1 MYGNGRPL
9 GMRKRVQVAIAV
21 VLLAWA
27 TQTLIHQWGFG
38 AEIPTTE
45 AAEKFV
51 PGADRMDAGA
61 TLELRGEATVYGSE
75 VKLRQICRWSDTNT
89 AMFAPVADLVVTR
102 VRSHSPFRAISV
114 EEVRQT
120 LQEAGMNMA
129 AVKFAGPI
137 SCTISRSDANYDEQT
152 ALRLWAEAKGEG
164 DGESGRGDDAEK
176 EDVKPQSAAISATAS
191 PPRPLAPSLTSA
203 PEDLHTLRSLLID
216 DLSIRLGIAKDQL
229 QVTFSPSDE
238 KLLSMAEPLFK
249 FDIKPRHVRDL
260 GEVSWDVVVLTG
272 KENQKGVVTANA
284 RAWQNEVVLARPVT
298 YRQVIQNDDVA
309 ERRVLTDRLPGDQL
323 LSAQQIVGQEA
334 GRDLQ
339 VGTLVNARMVQA
351 VPMVKPG
358 QLVTMTVTVGSV
370 RIKTVGRALEIG
382 CYGQVVKVK
391 NDTTGDTF
399 DVVMTGPQQGSM
411 DPLPAVISSSPL
423 PALSRA
429 N

>member
-9 GMRKRVQVAIAV
+9 GMRKRMQVVIAV

-38 AEIPTTE
+38 AEIPTDT
-45 AAEKFV
+45 AEKFV
-51 PGADRMDAGA
+51 PGAGRMDAGA
-61 TLELRGEATVYGSE
+61 TLELRGEATVYGAE
-75 VKLRQICRWSDTNT
+75 VKLRQICRWSDTNA

-102 VRSHSPFRAISV
+102 VKSHSPFRAITV

-137 SCTISRSDANYDEQT
+137 SCTITRSDAHYDEQT
-152 ALRLWAEAKGEG
+152 ALRLWAEAKEG
-164 DGESGRGDDAEK
+164 DTETGKGGDKEK
-176 EDVKPQSAAISATAS
+176 EDGKPVPASASVTAS
-191 PPRPLAPSLTSA
+191 PTRPLASSLTSA
-203 PEDLHTLRSLLID
+203 PEDLHTLRSMLID
-216 DLSIRLGIAKDQL
+216 DLSIRLGIAKEQL

-238 KLLSMAEPLFK
+238 KLLNMAEPLFK
-249 FDIKPRHVRDL
+249 FDIKPRNVRDL

-284 RAWQNEVVLARPVT
+284 RAWRNEVVLARPVA

-309 ERRVLTDRLPGDQL
+309 ERRVLADRLPGDQL

-339 VGTLVNARMVQA
+339 VGTLVNSRMVQA
-351 VPMVKPG
+351 VPLVKPG
-358 QLVTMTVTVGSV
+358 QLVTLTVSVGSV

-382 CYGQVVKVK
+382 SYGQVVKVK

-399 DVVMTGPQQGSM
+399 DVILTGPQQGSM
-411 DPLPAVISSSPL
+411 DPLPAVTSSSPL